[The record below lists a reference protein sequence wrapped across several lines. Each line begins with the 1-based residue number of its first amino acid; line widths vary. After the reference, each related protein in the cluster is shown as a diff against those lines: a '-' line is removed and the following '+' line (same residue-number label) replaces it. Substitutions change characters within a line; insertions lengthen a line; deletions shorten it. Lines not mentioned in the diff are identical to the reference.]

1 MLLSPWYVSLQGVP
15 QLGSVR
21 TLIMGKKLK
30 PLSQII
36 HQGFEFKENIQQH
49 RHSIFT
55 FFIDQ
60 NDLT

>member
-1 MLLSPWYVSLQGVP
+1 MLLSSWYVSLQGAA

-30 PLSQII
+30 PLNQIS
-36 HQGFEFKENIQQH
+36 HQGFEIKENIQQH
-49 RHSIFT
+49 RHSSFT
-55 FFIDQ
+55 FVIDQ